1 MTYFDKIKKWCIAN
15 NIPEDEGGIDNY
27 DHDGYSFVDNAFCLL
42 YTAKDGSRKAI
53 ALNLNYDHFVLGD
66 LIKDD
71 EEGWWYRLGT
81 TEIKFDKDGVE
92 TIQSLLAKNTEYTP
106 FPTAKFED

>member
-1 MTYFDKIKKWCIAN
+1 MTYFDKIKKWCLAN

-27 DHDGYSFVDNAFCLL
+27 DHDGYSFAEDSAFCLL
-42 YTAKDGSRKAI
+42 YTAKDGSRKAL
-53 ALNLNYDHFVLGD
+53 ALNLNYNQFVIGD
-66 LIKDD
+66 LTNGDD
-71 EEGWWYRLGT
+71 GWYRLGT
-81 TEIKFDKDGVE
+81 TEIEFDEDGVE